1 LNSHFV
7 LYWLISI
14 MVLLWPVNFV
24 VVKSTLQQFPPRL
37 LGGLRIG
44 LAGLFI
50 APVYWWKSSRGDALR
65 PRACPLRASADV
77 PALLLLALFCIGNQ
91 LLFIFGLNRTSVPH
105 SAILIGMSPIFV
117 LLIAAAQKIEPIT
130 AQKITGMLIALAGIA
145 ILHAI
150 PEPQAQRTGGPTLS
164 GDALMCLAG
173 LTFASFTVLGKR
185 VSLRHDSIT
194 VNSVAYI
201 LGALAFAPI
210 LFWQA
215 RHFTFA
221 AAPGSAWAGLIYM
234 ALFPSVVCYLIY
246 FYALTRIPA
255 SRVSAF
261 SYLQPVIATLLAA
274 TLLGESLSIPVV
286 GGGAVI
292 LAGVYLTER
301 G

>member
-1 LNSHFV
+1 MNSHFV
-7 LYWLISI
+7 LYALISI
-14 MVLLWPVNFV
+14 MVLLWSVNFV
-24 VVKSTLQQFPPRL
+24 VMKSVLQQFPPLL

-44 LAGLFI
+44 LAGLFM
-50 APVYWWKSSRGDALR
+50 APVYWWRTRTAGAL
-65 PRACPLRASADV
+65 PARAGPLRASAGV
-77 PALLLLALFCIGNQ
+77 PMLFLLALFGIGNQ

-117 LLIAAAQKIEPIT
+117 LLIAAAQKLEPIT
-130 AQKITGMLIALAGIA
+130 AQKITGMLIALTGVA
-145 ILHAI
+145 ILHAV
-150 PEPQAQRTGGPTLS
+150 PEPHVLRAGGPTLS
-164 GDALMCLAG
+164 GDALICLAG
-173 LTFASFTVLGKR
+173 LAFALFTVLGKR
-185 VSLRHDSIT
+185 VSLRHDSVT

-201 LGALAFAPI
+201 GGALAFAPI

-215 RHFTFA
+215 RHFPFA
-221 AAPGSAWAGLIYM
+221 AVSGSAWAGLIYM

-246 FYALTRIPA
+246 FYALTRIAA

-261 SYLQPVIATLLAA
+261 SYLQPVIATLLAVM
-274 TLLGESLSIPVV
+274 LLDESLSIPVV